1 MATANIQST
10 DSAAERFSYFED
22 VNELVGAIP
31 PDTIVS
37 RTFLKHDGTHF
48 IIFGFAPGQELSEHT
63 SAHGAILNF
72 VRGNT
77 RLTLGDVSTLA
88 ASPGTLV
95 YMEPNLPH
103 SVYAESETVML
114 LIMVEKKAG

>member
-1 MATANIQST
+1 MENNKRQTSEP
-10 DSAAERFSYFED
+10 SAESFSYFED
-22 VNELVGAIP
+22 VGALVGAIA

-37 RTFLKHDGTHF
+37 RTFLKRDGTHF

-63 SAHGAILNF
+63 SARAAILYF
-72 VRGNT
+72 VRGHA
-77 RLTLGDVSTLA
+77 RLTLGETTTVA
-88 ASPGTLV
+88 GPGTMA

-114 LIMVEKKAG
+114 LTMVERNAG